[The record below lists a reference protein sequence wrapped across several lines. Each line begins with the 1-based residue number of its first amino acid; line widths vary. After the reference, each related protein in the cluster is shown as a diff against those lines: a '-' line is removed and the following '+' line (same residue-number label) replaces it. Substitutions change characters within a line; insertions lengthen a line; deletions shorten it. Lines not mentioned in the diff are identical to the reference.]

1 MCDPDLAAV
10 IILWN
15 TVCLERAIQ
24 ALSDSGKDTDE
35 RLLPHYSPLGWD
47 HINLTGDYISLQ
59 HKQVEQG
66 MLRPLRSI
74 GGASLA
80 TSS

>member
-1 MCDPDLAAV
+1 MQTWRRRSSCVTRSA
-10 IILWN
+10 WSG
-15 TVCLERAIQ
+15 AIQ